1 MSKFVQSDRHQ
12 PFLLPPDLRD
22 WLPPDDLAHFI
33 IEAVERVP
41 MSHFK
46 VNVHGTGSA
55 QYHPQMMLGLLIY
68 CYANGIFS
76 SRKIERASYRD
87 IGVRYM
93 TANCHPDHDTIARF
107 RRENLEAISASFLQ
121 VLLLAKE
128 LKVLKVGRVSVDGTK
143 LKANASK
150 RRSIR
155 YDRAQQLR
163 TQLQGEIDEILN
175 QAAQADDEGLSDDQ
189 RLPEALSRRSSL
201 KSQLDQACRRLERQ
215 ARDRADRDQADY
227 EAKVKARDARSGK
240 RKGKKIK
247 PPSDT
252 PKADEQINLTDPDA
266 KLMRKSKASGYHQS
280 YNAQAVVDADGSQLV
295 LGSRVSQCASDRNEL
310 VADIQAIPEQVG
322 EVKQVLA
329 DNGYANA
336 GQVAELERLQ
346 MDVLVAV
353 GGGDHRRR
361 YDFRPEPDEPIQAK
375 EPKADWLQQMK
386 AKLEDDVNRKS
397 YQLRQHTVEP
407 VFGIVK
413 HVLGFRQFLLRGH
426 AKVSSEW
433 ELLMLAYNCKRIH
446 KLKQA

>member
-93 TANCHPDHDTIARF
+93 TANCHPDHDTIATF
-107 RRENLEAISASFLQ
+107 RRENLEAISESFLQ
-121 VLLLAKE
+121 ILLLAKE
-128 LKVLKVGRVSVDGTK
+128 LKLLKVGRVSVDGTK

-163 TQLQGEIDEILN
+163 KQLQGEVDELLS
-175 QAAQADDEGLSDDQ
+175 QAEQADGEGLSDDQ
-189 RLPEALSRRSSL
+189 RLPEALSRRTSL
-201 KSQLDQACRRLERQ
+201 KDKLDQACRRLERQ
-215 ARDRADRDQADY
+215 ARDRADREQANY
-227 EAKVKARDARSGK
+227 ESKVKARAARSGK

-247 PPSDT
+247 PPSAT

-310 VADIQAIPEQVG
+310 VADIESIPPGVGQVDQA
-322 EVKQVLA
+322 LA
-329 DNGYANA
+329 DNGYANEA
-336 GQVAELERLQ
+336 QIAELNRLEI
-346 MDVLVAV
+346 DVLVAV
-353 GGGDHRRR
+353 GSSDRRRR
-361 YDFRPEPDEPIQAK
+361 YDFRPEPDEPFQTK

-386 AKLEDDVNRKS
+386 VKLEDEVNAKS
-397 YQLRQHTVEP
+397 YRLRQQTVEP
-407 VFGIVK
+407 VFGIIK
-413 HVLGFRQFLLRGH
+413 QVLGFRQFSLRGH
-426 AKVSSEW
+426 AKVSGEW
-433 ELLMLAYNCKRIH
+433 QLLTLAYNCKRLH
-446 KLKQA
+446 KLMQA